1 VSPSPSFVPRYCPHC
16 GTRVSH
22 AAADCFFCGHRFDE
36 RKRRWRIPFAD
47 WVLLL
52 GIAFVLF
59 TWWRRDADRRVLAL
73 TPTPTPPPSPTAT
86 FTHTPTPIP
95 SPTVTPTPTPTPAPI
110 THTVASGDT
119 LYGIAGTYGITL
131 EQLLAANNLRA
142 DAVLRIGQVLL
153 IPPTPTPAPVLTN
166 SSAPQ
171 VSQGGTMN
179 YAVKPG
185 DTLASIAAAHEVKIA
200 TLLAHND
207 IADPN
212 NLIPGTVLLI
222 VKEDRP
228 AAAQLLPT
236 PVFPAPLP
244 VAPADGS
251 EIADVAGPVLRWVA
265 VGLLP
270 EDAFYRVQLAYADP
284 DLPLLDPILT
294 RIPSLTLDPAWRPP
308 DEAASADMMWWV
320 CVVRRQANG
329 RFFPLSPSGPVRRF
343 RWH

>member
-1 VSPSPSFVPRYCPHC
+1 MSPSKPFVPRYCPYC

-22 AAADCFFCGHRFDE
+22 AAADCFFCGRRFDE
-36 RKRRWRIPFAD
+36 RHRRWRIPFAD
-47 WVLLL
+47 VVLLL

-59 TWWRRDADRRVLAL
+59 TWWRWDADRRVLAL
-73 TPTPTPPPSPTAT
+73 TPTPSPRPSPTPT
-86 FTHTPTPIP
+86 FTATPTSIP
-95 SPTVTPTPTPTPAPI
+95 PPTATPTPTPIPAPI

-119 LYGIAGTYGITL
+119 FYGIAGTYGISL
-131 EQLLAANNLRA
+131 EQLLAANNLSV

-153 IPPTPTPAPVLTN
+153 IPPTPTVQPTVAGNAPLR
-166 SSAPQ
+166 AG
-171 VSQGGTMN
+171 QGDTMN
-179 YAVKPG
+179 YLVKPG
-185 DTLASIAAAHEVKIA
+185 DTLARIAAAHEVKIA

-212 NLIPGTVLLI
+212 NLIPGTVLVI
-222 VKEDRP
+222 VKEKQP
-228 AAAQLLPT
+228 VAAQLLPT

-251 EIADVAGPVLRWVA
+251 EIADASGPVLRWVA

-284 DLPLLDPILT
+284 NLPLLEPILT

-308 DEAASADMMWWV
+308 DEAASAEMVWWV
-320 CVVRRQANG
+320 GVVRRQNNG
-329 RFFPLSPSGPVRRF
+329 KLFPLSPSGPVRRF
-343 RWH
+343 SWH